1 MSRYFNDFSDT
12 EGYSLEHHG
21 ILGMKWGVRRYQNKD
36 GSLTST
42 GKERLKKPR
51 NTPPNTKLL
60 NNYQGPAIFISDKD
74 NLTKLNPR
82 VPDNFFTK
90 NGYEDAN
97 TNRVSFAPS
106 IDKCLAGLSQ
116 NLDGKKFTVYAPDDV
131 KKYKVFKPNKKAV
144 PDSAIT
150 DELWICEPVSLK
162 KIGEI
167 TITGNRGESGKRFSY
182 GNNTAELYDDWT
194 YNFQKK
200 KRYK

>member
-1 MSRYFNDFSDT
+1 MRQ
-12 EGYSLEHHG
+12 
-21 ILGMKWGVRRYQNKD
+21 MM
-36 GSLTST
+36 
-42 GKERLKKPR
+42 LKNIKF
-51 NTPPNTKLL
+51 L
-60 NNYQGPAIFISDKD
+60 NQ
-74 NLTKLNPR
+74 
-82 VPDNFFTK
+82 
-90 NGYEDAN
+90 
-97 TNRVSFAPS
+97 
-106 IDKCLAGLSQ
+106 
-116 NLDGKKFTVYAPDDV
+116 
-131 KKYKVFKPNKKAV
+131 KAV

>member
-12 EGYSLEHHG
+12 NGDSLEHHG

-36 GSLTST
+36 GSLTSV
-42 GKERLKKPR
+42 GRKRLKKSR

-60 NNYQGPAIFISDKD
+60 NNYSGPAMFISDKD

-116 NLDGKKFTVYAPDDV
+116 NLDGKKFTVYAPDDIKNIKFLNQI
-131 KKYKVFKPNKKAV
+131 KKQFPILPLQMSFGYA
-144 PDSAIT
+144 
-150 DELWICEPVSLK
+150 SL
-162 KIGEI
+162 
-167 TITGNRGESGKRFSY
+167 FH
-182 GNNTAELYDDWT
+182 
-194 YNFQKK
+194 
-200 KRYK
+200 

>member
-1 MSRYFNDFSDT
+1 
-12 EGYSLEHHG
+12 
-21 ILGMKWGVRRYQNKD
+21 MKWGVRRYQNKD